1 MFEVYIN
8 LAYVFYNTDE
18 RKIYVLNY
26 NLNLFH
32 LFNLNLFIILQK
44 T

>member
-8 LAYVFYNTDE
+8 LAYVFYNTDK

-26 NLNLFH
+26 NLNLFY
-32 LFNLNLFIILQK
+32 LFNLNLFIIPQK